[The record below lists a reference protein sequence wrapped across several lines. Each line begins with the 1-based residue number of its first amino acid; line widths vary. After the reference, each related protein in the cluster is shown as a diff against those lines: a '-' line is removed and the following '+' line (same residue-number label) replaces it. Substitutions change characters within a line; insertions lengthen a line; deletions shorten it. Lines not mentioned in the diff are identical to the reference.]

1 MRRCRTRLELGVE
14 LSGDEVGVLRLR
26 EFDDLDEL
34 AVGGCSADL
43 QPRGLKCLPRLAVVC
58 EFVAVAMSFGDR
70 CRVCVFNAEAQ
81 RRRGNSF
88 VQK

>member
-26 EFDDLDEL
+26 EFDYFHEL

-43 QPRGLKCLPRLAVVC
+43 QSRGLKCLPRLAVVC
-58 EFVAVAMSFGDR
+58 EFVAVAMSFGDNTCGVVLFDR
-70 CRVCVFNAEAQ
+70 IYRINRIGEVF
-81 RRRGNSF
+81 
-88 VQK
+88 